1 MKVKLFY
8 TTGKNDIHE
17 IVWDK
22 PEPKDNEI
30 EVRSIYTGICSSDV
44 AMFDGT
50 FTTLPKEIQG
60 HECIGQV
67 TKIGEYVQVTKELKL
82 VTM

>member
-30 EVRSIYTGICSSDV
+30 EVN
-44 AMFDGT
+44 A
-50 FTTLPKEIQG
+50 
-60 HECIGQV
+60 
-67 TKIGEYVQVTKELKL
+67 
-82 VTM
+82 